1 MNDFITYLNSTN
13 NIDGNQTGTLA
24 EAQITSAFYKKL
36 QVKRRLGEFITE
48 KIKNNQHYTF
58 ILTGHAGD
66 GKTSILIQV
75 LSDLGLLEEGEKL
88 SEQAEYSN
96 LYYVKDMSELPVEK
110 QKAYFTKA
118 LSAPSDNKS
127 SILISNTG
135 PLLKAFEEFEKVQK
149 GITDDEYTE
158 ADRIVLQSKIL
169 KQLDNNSTS
178 TVPVCNHD
186 VFLIN
191 VARLDNVSFSK
202 KILRNI
208 HSEELWLK
216 CLECPCAAHCPIF
229 HNHVYVS
236 EHLEQVAVF
245 VENYYRY
252 LYESDKRMTIRQMM
266 GQISY
271 AITGNLTCEY
281 IYENYKRLSNPLFYY
296 NFANLFFG
304 YKGIY
309 PDRDT
314 HQITGIS
321 FIQNLGLDKIAI
333 DVDFYLFVSE
343 KYQEYFDD
351 SIISILEPLR
361 EKTRSYYR
369 NSTEDNYNDDNK
381 EKLLIRQSF
390 RRFYYF
396 FGTVKN
402 QNDLYNQLFGNLFS
416 DYCKIINSSAP
427 RAKLNEIRDLIF
439 KALYIKNTGFEPV
452 NDDRLY
458 LTLRRED
465 DVFQNVMLVLGQAT
479 KRDLKLVQTSVN
491 SDYEDDQSK
500 YSLRLRI
507 GNNDYQI

>member
-202 KILRNI
+202 KILRN
-208 HSEELWLK
+208 
-216 CLECPCAAHCPIF
+216 
-229 HNHVYVS
+229 
-236 EHLEQVAVF
+236 
-245 VENYYRY
+245 
-252 LYESDKRMTIRQMM
+252 
-266 GQISY
+266 
-271 AITGNLTCEY
+271 
-281 IYENYKRLSNPLFYY
+281 
-296 NFANLFFG
+296 
-304 YKGIY
+304 
-309 PDRDT
+309 
-314 HQITGIS
+314 
-321 FIQNLGLDKIAI
+321 
-333 DVDFYLFVSE
+333 
-343 KYQEYFDD
+343 
-351 SIISILEPLR
+351 
-361 EKTRSYYR
+361 TR
-369 NSTEDNYNDDNK
+369 
-381 EKLLIRQSF
+381 
-390 RRFYYF
+390 
-396 FGTVKN
+396 
-402 QNDLYNQLFGNLFS
+402 
-416 DYCKIINSSAP
+416 A
-427 RAKLNEIRDLIF
+427 
-439 KALYIKNTGFEPV
+439 
-452 NDDRLY
+452 
-458 LTLRRED
+458 
-465 DVFQNVMLVLGQAT
+465 
-479 KRDLKLVQTSVN
+479 
-491 SDYEDDQSK
+491 
-500 YSLRLRI
+500 
-507 GNNDYQI
+507 